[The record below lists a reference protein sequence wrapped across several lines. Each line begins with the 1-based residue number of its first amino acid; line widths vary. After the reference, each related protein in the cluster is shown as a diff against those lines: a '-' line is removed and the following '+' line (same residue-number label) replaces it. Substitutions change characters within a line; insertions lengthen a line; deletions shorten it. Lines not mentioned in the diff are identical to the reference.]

1 MTARG
6 VRVLI
11 VEDERAIR
19 RLIKTILEPLGWELF
34 EAENARDGLR
44 LARSAGL
51 DLVLLDLGL
60 PDGDGLALIPQLVE
74 RPGAPIVVLS
84 SRDREDEKVT
94 AFELG
99 ADDYVTKPFGAGELT
114 ARLRTALRHAARP
127 GEGSAV
133 IRVGPLAVDLVN
145 RHASKNGLRLAL
157 SPTEF
162 DLLARLARH
171 AGRVLTHR
179 QILREVWGPAK
190 EEEVQYL
197 RVYVRSLRRK
207 IEDDPD
213 EPSLLRTEPGVGY
226 LLRGEEGGDGPRADT
241 GRDEET

>member
-11 VEDERAIR
+11 IEDERAIR
-19 RLIKTILEPLGWELF
+19 RLIKTILEPLGWEIF
-34 EAENARDGLR
+34 EAEDARDGLR
-44 LARSAGL
+44 QARTSGL
-51 DLVLLDLGL
+51 DLILLDLGL
-60 PDGDGLALIPQLVE
+60 PDGDGLTLIPQLVAK
-74 RPGAPIVVLS
+74 PAAPIVVLS
-84 SRDREDEKVT
+84 SRDREEDKVT

-114 ARLRTALRHAARP
+114 ARLKTALRHAARP

-133 IRVGPLAVDLVN
+133 VRVGPLAIDLVN
-145 RHASKNGLRLAL
+145 RHASKNGERLAL

-162 DLLARLARH
+162 DLLARLAEH

-190 EEEVQYL
+190 EDEVQYL

-207 IEDDPD
+207 IEDDAD
-213 EPSLLRTEPGVGY
+213 EPLLLRTEPGVGY
-226 LLRGEEGGDGPRADT
+226 RLVG
-241 GRDEET
+241 